1 MPEKFT
7 YKEKF
12 EIMDREALAT
22 LLCAFAITAFFWL
35 AIYLLKD
42 CGVMLLQMPAW
53 FTVSC
58 LGGYL
63 LSIIGVVFVV
73 KRFFKDFSLDENTSG
88 DAEAEK

>member
-1 MPEKFT
+1 MPKKLT

-22 LLCAFAITAFFWL
+22 LVCAVAITAFFWL

-42 CGVMLLQMPAW
+42 SGAMLLQMPAW

-58 LGGYL
+58 IGGYL
-63 LSIIGVVFVV
+63 LSIAGVILVV
-73 KRFFKDFSLDENTSG
+73 KLWFKDFSLEE
-88 DAEAEK
+88 DAPGSEGERE

>member
-1 MPEKFT
+1 MPEKLT

-22 LLCAFAITAFFWL
+22 LVCAVAITAFFWL

-42 CGVMLLQMPAW
+42 SSAMLLQMPAW

-58 LGGYL
+58 IGGYL
-63 LSIIGVVFVV
+63 LSIAGVILVV
-73 KRFFKDFSLDENTSG
+73 RLWFKDFSLEE
-88 DAEAEK
+88 DAPDSEGERE

>member
-1 MPEKFT
+1 MLEKLT

-22 LLCAFAITAFFWL
+22 LVCAAAITVFFWL

-42 CGVMLLQMPAW
+42 SGSMLLLMPAW

-58 LGGYL
+58 IGGYL
-63 LSIIGVVFVV
+63 LSIASVILIV
-73 KRFFKDFSLDENTSG
+73 KLWFKDFSLEE
-88 DAEAEK
+88 DAPDSVEAHK